1 MILNYGFYFLLFL
14 LVNSYKFA
22 PINKYVYTIDI
33 NDYGINVIERS
44 KINKK
49 ESKCLLFLTG
59 GSGALP
65 PQIYSHFMDNLAS
78 VGLPV
83 YTPHSNYKN
92 KDLLV
97 KQLSNEFKE
106 VIIVGHSSG
115 GTTAINYAKN
125 PKIKKLILID
135 PVDTRIFSKEYRN
148 KLHELENLDSVLFLR
163 AEKSYKIS
171 FTPLGFPFIPIL
183 GVNKE
188 ILRLKNSCK
197 VYEIEAIN
205 FGHSDILDL
214 HYSNLMHKSRIT
226 VGTSNRTFDR
236 INDYHNWVTD
246 IFYHYSKG
254 NLKKSKIPKNRINW
268 K

>member
-1 MILNYGFYFLLFL
+1 MQRI
-14 LVNSYKFA
+14 
-22 PINKYVYTIDI
+22 
-33 NDYGINVIERS
+33 
-44 KINKK
+44 
-49 ESKCLLFLTG
+49 
-59 GSGALP
+59 
-65 PQIYSHFMDNLAS
+65 Q
-78 VGLPV
+78 
-83 YTPHSNYKN
+83 
-92 KDLLV
+92 
-97 KQLSNEFKE
+97 
-106 VIIVGHSSG
+106 
-115 GTTAINYAKN
+115 
-125 PKIKKLILID
+125 LID